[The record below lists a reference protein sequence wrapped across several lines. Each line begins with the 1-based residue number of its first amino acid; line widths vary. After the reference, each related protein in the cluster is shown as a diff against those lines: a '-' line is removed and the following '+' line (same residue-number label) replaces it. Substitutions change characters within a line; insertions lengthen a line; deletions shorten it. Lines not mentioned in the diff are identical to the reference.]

1 MTAMLGIMNRRGV
14 KAALFLALALSGCA
28 ARNAYP
34 GAKSEDIKFCRLE
47 ARLVAP
53 IKAGSTYNDCMESLG
68 YGDS

>member
-1 MTAMLGIMNRRGV
+1 MKHVKVAM
-14 KAALFLALALSGCA
+14 LALALSGC

-53 IKAGSTYNDCMESLG
+53 VKAGSTYNDCMESLG
-68 YGDS
+68 YAAP